1 MRKTRVYRSRVMTAT
16 AAAPTPRRTSTRRLT
31 YALVTPARDEEQN
44 LRRLAASLLA
54 QTVPPQAWIVVDD
67 GSADRTPDLMRE
79 LAQEHDWISVIS
91 APADAGRL
99 VDGRLTGRD
108 VAAFQAGLAALAAEP
123 DIVLK
128 LDADVALLPDF
139 FAGLLSAFEDDPRL
153 GIAGGACFEFEDG
166 AWRERW
172 VTGNHVRGATR
183 AYRWACLQEVRPLEP
198 RLGWDGIDEV
208 RAAVNGWHTK
218 SFRALP
224 FFHYRLMGERDG
236 VRRSFRDQG
245 STAHYMGYR
254 PSYLVAR
261 ALFRMRTTPAALAM
275 ITGYVGAALRR
286 EPGVADPAVRK
297 YIRDRQ
303 RLREL
308 PKRAAEALGR
318 GSG

>member
-1 MRKTRVYRSRVMTAT
+1 MRTHA
-16 AAAPTPRRTSTRRLT
+16 RRLT
-31 YALVTPARDEEQN
+31 YALVTPARDEESN

-54 QTVPPQAWIVVDD
+54 QTVRPQAWIVVDD
-67 GSADRTPDLMRE
+67 GSRDRTRELMHE

-91 APADAGRL
+91 APADGGRL

-108 VAAFQAGLAALAAEP
+108 VAAFQAGLAALADEP
-123 DIVLK
+123 DVVLK

-139 FAGLLSAFEDDPRL
+139 FAGLLQAFEDDPVL
-153 GIAGGACFEFEDG
+153 GIAGGACFEFENG
-166 AWRERW
+166 AWREGW

-183 AYRWACLQEVRPLEP
+183 AYRWACLQDVQPLEP

-208 RAAVNGWHTK
+208 LAVVKGWHTR
-218 SFRALP
+218 SLRALP
-224 FFHYRLMGERDG
+224 FFHYRLMGPRDG
-236 VRRSFRDQG
+236 ARRAFRDQG

-261 ALFRMRTTPAALAM
+261 ALFRMRSTPAAFAM
-275 ITGYVGAALRR
+275 ITGYFGAALRR
-286 EPGVADPAVRK
+286 EPAHADSSVRT

-308 PKRAAEALGR
+308 PRRLAEALGR
-318 GSG
+318 RPG

>member
-1 MRKTRVYRSRVMTAT
+1 M
-16 AAAPTPRRTSTRRLT
+16 TRRRLN

-44 LRRLAASLLA
+44 LHRLAASLLA
-54 QTVPPQAWIVVDD
+54 QTVLPSAWIVVDD
-67 GSADRTPDLMRE
+67 GSTDRTAE
-79 LAQEHDWISVIS
+79 LVENLAREHDWISVIS
-91 APADAGRL
+91 APADGGQL

-108 VAAFQAGLAALAAEP
+108 VAAFQAGLAALAEQP

-128 LDADVALLPDF
+128 LDADVSLLPDF
-139 FAGLLSAFEDDPRL
+139 FEGLLQAFEADPRL

-183 AYRWACLQEVRPLEP
+183 AYRWECLQDVQPLEP

-208 RAAVNGWHTK
+208 LAVVRGWHTQ

-224 FFHYRLMGERDG
+224 FFHHRLVGQRDG
-236 VRRSFRDQG
+236 LRRAFRDQG
-245 STAHYMGYR
+245 STAYYMGYR
-254 PSYLVAR
+254 PTYLIAR
-261 ALFRMRTTPAALAM
+261 ALFRMRATPASFAM
-275 ITGYVGAALRR
+275 LTGYLDAALRH
-286 EPGVADPAVRK
+286 EPGFADPAVRK

-308 PKRAAEALGR
+308 PRRAAEALGR
-318 GSG
+318 RSG